1 MYVCRHVPTLL
12 LPPFLPSMC
21 VNRSKIR
28 LVSCSESHVLTFQIN
43 DLLQITMETKIEK
56 EDGNEEVIS
65 DQQIAAYAADF
76 LLAGYDTTSNLLSY
90 TSYLLALHPEV
101 QERLQS
107 EIDGYLEDNSVSYT
121 TITIML

>member
-1 MYVCRHVPTLL
+1 
-12 LPPFLPSMC
+12 
-21 VNRSKIR
+21 
-28 LVSCSESHVLTFQIN
+28 
-43 DLLQITMETKIEK
+43 METKIEK

-65 DQQIAAYAADF
+65 DQRIAAYAADF

-107 EIDGYLEDNSVSYT
+107 EIDGYFEDNSVSYT
-121 TITIML
+121 TMTIML